1 MGWFRRLHVIVAA
14 GLIALASAG
23 ARAGAGAPMAEIAVL
38 GDAAAAVT
46 VQALLGGEHA
56 QDFRP
61 APQALLRAANDRPT
75 WYRLRL
81 PADWNAASSPLLT
94 ISGDV
99 RARLVAYLPPDYAA
113 REASPYAADLDPRY
127 SRHALVFELPRDLRA
142 DQPIYLELGAP
153 GQTQPMRARIV
164 EQSRYQVEDLHHVR
178 LSVFFASVQMAM
190 LLVIACFWLVLRDRV
205 FVYFL
210 VYVTAQLAYQ
220 MSVTGELYALPGA
233 AWLAPLGF
241 HPGQFA
247 AIVSAGMSISF
258 IIEFAGLSRYVPR
271 LTRLLSALRWPYLF
285 LAVALWLPFLQPDRW
300 LPNVV
305 NALLVLST
313 TVALY
318 AGWRAWG
325 YRSRQAGFFLVS
337 WLPLLSLTV
346 LRVAQLLFGL
356 PLPAW
361 LEYGFPASM
370 AYAAVVIAVGL
381 ADRTLQ
387 ARRERDV
394 AHRLAQFDPLTGV
407 LNRRAILARLQVAC
421 VDARQAQK
429 PLAALFLDLDHFK
442 RINDGHGHAAGDT
455 VLAAFAAAMQDE
467 LRESDRLG
475 RYGGEEFLIVL
486 PDANELL
493 ARSIGERIRAR
504 TAALRVPVGE
514 EELRLTVSIGIALLD
529 DASASAESL
538 IEHADMALYRAKAQG
553 RNRVTQYQP
562 GEIGE
567 STVLPRQA

>member
-1 MGWFRRLHVIVAA
+1 MTLVRRMHRVAA
-14 GLIALASAG
+14 FVLIAFASTSSA
-23 ARAGAGAPMAEIAVL
+23 AADTRTTEIAVL
-38 GDAAAAVT
+38 GDTAATVT
-46 VQALLGGEHA
+46 VQALLEGQHE
-56 QDFRP
+56 QDFQP
-61 APQALLRAANDRPT
+61 APQALLRAANDRPR

-81 PADWNAASSPLLT
+81 PANWNASSSPLLV

-99 RARLVAYLPPDYAA
+99 RARLIAYLPPDYTAHA
-113 REASPYAADLDPRY
+113 ASPYAADLDPRY

-142 DQPIYLELGAP
+142 NQAVYLELGAP

-164 EQSRYQVEDLHHVR
+164 EQSQYQVEDLHHVR
-178 LSVFFASVQMAM
+178 LSVFFASVQMAL

-210 VYVTAQLAYQ
+210 IYVSAQLVYQ

-258 IIEFAGLSRYVPR
+258 IIEFAGLPRYVPR
-271 LTRLLSALRWPYLF
+271 LTRLLSVLRWPYLV
-285 LAVALWLPFLQPDRW
+285 LAIALWLPFLQPDRW
-300 LPNVV
+300 LPNAV

-325 YRSRQAGFFLVS
+325 YRSRQAGFFLIS

-407 LNRRAILARLQVAC
+407 LNRRAILAHLQVAC

-442 RINDGHGHAAGDT
+442 RINDGYGHAGGDT
-455 VLAAFAAAMQDE
+455 VLAAFAAAVQAE
-467 LRESDRLG
+467 LREADRLG

-504 TAALRVPVGE
+504 TAALRVTTGE
-514 EELRLTVSIGIALLD
+514 HELHLTVSIGIALFD
-529 DASASAESL
+529 EDSGSAEAL

-553 RNRVTQYQP
+553 RNRVMQYQP
-562 GEIGE
+562 GQRNQAAG
-567 STVLPRQA
+567 LPQQA